1 MTDSYNK
8 LGIWQNNIQSLLITS
23 SVLWCTFA
31 ALCTCALMQ
40 YHAYLA
46 LFRTNYCASGS
57 SGTLV
62 SLMLL
67 LHQELVLWLGTFLT
81 FWNCFL
87 HWTLGTGTRVTAV
100 GILQEHAT
108 FSARAQSFW
117 SCLIADPLCPWNSR
131 IGLFSPWNTGSL
143 MIWLCADQVF
153 LLVGHL

>member
-1 MTDSYNK
+1 MCS
-8 LGIWQNNIQSLLITS
+8 GALLQHS
-23 SVLWCTFA
+23 ALVLWCK
-31 ALCTCALMQ
+31 

-67 LHQELVLWLGTFLT
+67 LHQELVLWLLVDNFSLSGTFLT

-131 IGLFSPWNTGSL
+131 IWLFSPWNTGSL
-143 MIWLCADQVF
+143 MIWLCAGQVF